1 MDDPFSEVLLREDV
15 LITDRLLTLLQV
27 VLGPSPL
34 DSVYY
39 ASWRVRGGL
48 RDGQGCPEEHWD
60 KTLMLTITDQ
70 EARDRGKRA
79 RANGPGN
86 AKSSRE
92 LHPYS

>member
-1 MDDPFSEVLLREDV
+1 MNEPFPEVLLREDV
-15 LITDRLLTLLQV
+15 LITDRLLTLLPV
-27 VLGPSPL
+27 VDGPSPL

-39 ASWRVRGGL
+39 AKLKGPRWVTGV
-48 RDGQGCPEEHWD
+48 QGCPEEHWD
-60 KTLMLTITDQ
+60 KTLMLTITGR

-92 LHPYS
+92 RHPYS